1 VVASP
6 IYAANGKM
14 VAAVG
19 IIIPTERLKKDTLS
33 SLATDTKSCTAEISQ
48 ILSRMN
54 IDKARSSRGSFKL
67 HEGDD
72 RMVDSN
78 TYKVIRESA
87 KDIKVAY
94 EADVIVV
101 GGGPGGHSSAIAA
114 ARNGARTVLL
124 ERYGHLGGMAS
135 GGIVIQIPHMS
146 DGGKEPVV
154 AGLNLEW
161 LERLDV
167 IGGTLRPRMEDIGSD
182 DPALVK
188 KWSRFMGNT
197 INGKVKHTAWVDPEL
212 LKCILNDMV
221 EEAGIKL
228 YLHSWGTQ
236 AIVEDG
242 QVKGIIFESKSGRQA
257 VLGKVI
263 IDGTGDGDLLPS
275 TGAEYD
281 GHWEE
286 ANRSTMLALV
296 FRLGNCDYQALCDFQ
311 ENNRE
316 RWQELMKEMA
326 DVAGT
331 RLLPLPSPRNDV
343 LWVNNWIPGLDCT
356 NVEDLTTLEVE
367 MRKIMRKGYK
377 FLKENVP
384 TFENSFILDTAS
396 QTGTRGS
403 RRLIGEHIITKD
415 DFLNSRVF
423 KDTIAVFPRFGPSG
437 NEAVKHMYI
446 PYRAL
451 IPVKTEGLLVAGRSF
466 SSDTSANNMANLI
479 PHCIAMGQA
488 AGTAA
493 ALATDKGV
501 HPRNLDVTEIQ
512 KTLLKQRAVLP
523 GINVKE
529 MVIKAKRK
537 H

>member
-1 VVASP
+1 MTKLSTT
-6 IYAANGKM
+6 GKKIQEP
-14 VAAVG
+14 A
-19 IIIPTERLKKDTLS
+19 RDTS
-33 SLATDTKSCTAEISQ
+33 VC
-48 ILSRMN
+48 
-54 IDKARSSRGSFKL
+54 
-67 HEGDD
+67 
-72 RMVDSN
+72 
-78 TYKVIRESA
+78 
-87 KDIKVAY
+87 Y
-94 EADVIVV
+94 EADVVVV
-101 GGGPGGHSSAIAA
+101 GGGPGGHSAAMAA
-114 ARNGARTVLL
+114 ARNGAKTVLI
-124 ERYGHLGGMAS
+124 ERYGHLGGMAT

-146 DGGKEPVV
+146 DGGKDPVI

-161 LERLDV
+161 LERLDAV
-167 IGGTLRPRMEDIGSD
+167 GGTLRPRMEDIGSD

-197 INGKVKHTAWVDPEL
+197 VLGHVKHTAWVDPEL
-212 LKCILNDMV
+212 LKCVLNDMV

-228 YLHSWGTQ
+228 FLHSWGVQ

-242 QVKGIIFESKSGRQA
+242 AVKGIVFESKSGRQA

-275 TGAEYD
+275 AGAAFD
-281 GHWEE
+281 GAWEE
-286 ANRSTMLALV
+286 TNRSTMLALV

-311 ENNRE
+311 EAHHDQ
-316 RWQELMKEMA
+316 WMALMKEMGET
-326 DVAGT
+326 VGT

-367 MRKIMRKGYK
+367 MRKMMRRGHQ
-377 FLKENVP
+377 FLKEKVP

-403 RRLIGEHIITKD
+403 RRLIGEYVVKKD

-423 KDTIAVFPRFGPSG
+423 DDTIAVFPRFGPSG
-437 NEAVKHMYI
+437 DNIVKHMYV

-451 IPVKTEGLLVAGRSF
+451 VPEKTEGLLVAGRSF
-466 SSDTSANNMANLI
+466 ASDGPANNMANLI

-493 ALATDKGV
+493 ALSLDHGIR
-501 HPRNLDVTEIQ
+501 PRDVSVPELQ
-512 KTLLKQRAVLP
+512 KTLLSQRAALP
-523 GINVKE
+523 GIKIRE
-529 MVIKAKRK
+529 AAK
-537 H
+537 